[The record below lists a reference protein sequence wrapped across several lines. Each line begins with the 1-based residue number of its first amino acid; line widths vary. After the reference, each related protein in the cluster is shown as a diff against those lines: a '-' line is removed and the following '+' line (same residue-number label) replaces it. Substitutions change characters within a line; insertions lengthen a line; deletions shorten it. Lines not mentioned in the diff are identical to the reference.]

1 MKSSVLAVIPCV
13 RVSRSDFILKLA
25 QLREHW
31 QGAVQRADQRRSLV
45 EGLVKHWHLYRRSLR
60 KLQRFL
66 SETQS
71 LLPPAGP
78 ARSSL
83 QQLRRSLQDLQVRPA
98 RTEPDCRGTLSAADH
113 LCLTFTQFRF
123 SLKLKK
129 YKQESAGRK
138 QETAERVSGLSSD
151 QLLQQCKVLL
161 IRFTFRFCQSL

>member
-1 MKSSVLAVIPCV
+1 MKFCPGCNPCV

-71 LLPPAGP
+71 LLPPAGL
-78 ARSSL
+78 ARCSL
-83 QQLRRSLQDLQVRPA
+83 QQLRRSLQDLQVRPEDRA
-98 RTEPDCRGTLSAADH
+98 GPSGT
-113 LCLTFTQFRF
+113 
-123 SLKLKK
+123 
-129 YKQESAGRK
+129 
-138 QETAERVSGLSSD
+138 
-151 QLLQQCKVLL
+151 
-161 IRFTFRFCQSL
+161 